1 MNRLCMLC
9 STLILL
15 LVCAFTLTAQP
26 TAVIT
31 QEGRSPQ
38 QISDLGLDTPVSN
51 GLDVVGVNQ
60 MVYLSGNAGMTG
72 YAWTVNAAPAGSATE
87 LSAVDAMEIT
97 FKADTEGQ
105 YEIGLVVTN
114 ADGSSEMATITLTV
128 AKYVGVGKM
137 DGLSVNTGNGQ
148 CAQCHSTAFGQWQTT
163 QHATALQSQLD
174 AYAGEGSSHFGES
187 CLSCHTTGYDLD
199 AAGNDGFDDIQ
210 AELGWIWPATLQD
223 GNWADMKTNFEALA
237 QRGNVQCESCHGP
250 GSAHFG
256 DPEKIAMDIVPS
268 VCAACHDAAT
278 HHMEAIEWKNSRHAV
293 GYARGSTSSS
303 CAECHSGWG
312 FIRKIDKVLDKTDN
326 RPELGVK
333 ETTCAVCHDP
343 HSNANEF
350 HLRSVDNITLENGE
364 TISFGGAGKLCMQCH
379 HGRRNA
385 DEYASDYNNISSH
398 FGPHHSAQAD
408 MIAGLNA
415 IDYGI
420 PVTAT
425 GHRVAVKDACVTCHM
440 AETPADG
447 EPGHLSVGAHSFA
460 VKSDN
465 GTPDDPSD
473 DVDNVTACVGCHGDI
488 ESFDDILASA
498 DFDNNGAIE
507 GARHEVEGLLHN
519 LGMLLPPL
527 GSAEVVLDSANY
539 SWSDQTD
546 PEEIAK
552 RQAYLKAA
560 FNYFFVEED
569 GSGGLHNVPFA
580 VTLLR
585 RAIATLTTGDIGAG
599 QIISITDVPNDQGK
613 QVRVAW
619 SKFASD
625 GPSANSLQSYSV
637 YRLVEEVA
645 AGKAER
651 VNSFGQMLAQ
661 SNAGNVGTIFSV
673 AEGENWDFVAWLPA
687 VGHETYS
694 IVVPTLYDKTQS
706 SEGMST
712 FKIAGTNGVQNFET
726 DAAAGYSVDNLVPM
740 APANASVQIT
750 DGGVLLQWDE
760 SEDADFNY
768 FAVYRA
774 EESGF
779 APTED
784 NMIATLTGMSYTDA
798 NVVTGSKYYYRVAAF
813 DFSENQGEMTAEL
826 TASITGVAA
835 EVALPTE
842 FALMNN
848 YPNPFNPE
856 TTIEYQLPEQGHVLL
871 RVYSMLGTEVRT
883 LVQGSKAAGSY
894 SVVWDGRDNNGS
906 VVPSGMYMY
915 RIESGSFNAV
925 KKMVMMK

>member
-31 QEGRSPQ
+31 VKGYSPQ
-38 QISDLGLDTPVSN
+38 ELIDNGMDTPRSTS
-51 GLDVVGVNQ
+51 LDVVGVNQ
-60 MVYLSGNAGMTG
+60 MVYLNGNDGMTA
-72 YAWTVNAAPAGSATE
+72 YAWSLVSAPAGAVAALSATDVQE
-87 LSAVDAMEIT
+87 VTLVPDVV
-97 FKADTEGQ
+97 GQ
-105 YEIGLVVTN
+105 YKVSLTVTDAN
-114 ADGSSEMATITLTV
+114 GTSDPVELTITA
-128 AKYVGVGKM
+128 AKFVGVGSM

-148 CAQCHSTAFGQWQTT
+148 CAQCHSTAFGQWKDT

-174 AYAGEGSSHFGES
+174 AYPGEGNSHFGES
-187 CLSCHTTGYDLD
+187 CNECHTTGFDEH
-199 AAGNDGFDDIQ
+199 ASGNDGFDDIQ
-210 AELGWIWPATLQD
+210 ADLGWIFPETLQA
-223 GNWADMKTNFEALA
+223 GNWDDMKTNFEPLA
-237 QRGNVQCESCHGP
+237 QRANVQCEACHGP
-250 GSAHFG
+250 GSLHFG
-256 DPEKIAMDIVPS
+256 AKDKIDMSIAENT
-268 VCAACHDAAT
+268 CAFCHDEVS
-278 HHMEAIEWKNSRHAV
+278 HHPHRVQWANSRHSI
-293 GYARGSTSSS
+293 GYASGATRSG
-303 CAECHSGWG
+303 CNVCHSGWG
-312 FIRKIDKVLDKTDN
+312 FIKRIDTITDKTDN
-326 RPELGVK
+326 RPDMGEPRV
-333 ETTCAVCHDP
+333 TCAVCHDP
-343 HSNANEF
+343 HSTANET
-350 HLRSVDNITLENGE
+350 HIRTLADVTLGDG
-364 TISFGGAGKLCMQCH
+364 TTVVSFGGKGKVCMQCH
-379 HGRRNA
+379 VGRRNA
-385 DEYASDYNNISSH
+385 EEYASDPANISSH
-398 FGPHHSAQAD
+398 FGPHYSAQAD
-408 MIAGLNA
+408 MLAGANA
-415 IDYGI
+415 IEYGVPI
-420 PVTAT
+420 SAT
-425 GHRVAVKDACVTCHM
+425 GHKLAAKDACITCHM
-440 AETPADG
+440 FETPATG
-447 EPGHLSVGAHSFA
+447 EAGHNLVGGHTFA
-460 VKSDN
+460 VTYDN

-473 DVDNVTACVGCHGDI
+473 DVDNVTACVACHGDI
-488 ESFDDILASA
+488 TSFDDVLATA
-498 DFDNNGAIE
+498 DFDNDGEIE
-507 GARHEVEGLLHN
+507 SATHEVEGLLHN
-519 LGMLLPPL
+519 LGMLLPPV
-527 GSAEVVLDSANY
+527 GEPEVVFTKDDYDWTGLEG
-539 SWSDQTD
+539 
-546 PEEIAK
+546 EEAAH
-552 RQAYLKAA
+552 RQALLKAG
-560 FNYFFVEED
+560 FNHAFVEED
-569 GSGGLHNVPFA
+569 GSGGIHNVA
-580 VTLLR
+580 YSVALLR
-585 RAIATLTTGDIGAG
+585 RSIASLTTGDIGAG
-599 QIISITDVPNDQGK
+599 MIISITDVPNDQGR

-619 SKFASD
+619 SKFVTD
-625 GPSANSLQSYSV
+625 GFSANPLQSYSV
-637 YRLVEEVA
+637 YRMVEEAA

-651 VNSFGQMLAQ
+651 VDSFDQMLAQ
-661 SNAGNVGTIFSV
+661 SNAGNVGTKFRV
-673 AEGENWDFVAWLPA
+673 AEGETWDFVAWLPA
-687 VGHETYS
+687 AGHETYS
-694 IVVPTLYDKTQS
+694 IVVPTLHDQTTS
-706 SEGMST
+706 SDGMST
-712 FKIAGTNGVQNFET
+712 FKIAGTNGVQHFET
-726 DAAAGYSVDNLVPM
+726 EPASGYSVDNLVPM